1 MNILF
6 LHRTFPGQ
14 FKHLAPEFAKD
25 PNNVV
30 IFVAADDKAQLEKV
44 KKITYKPNIDP
55 NKVYHPY
62 VKGFEECVIHGES
75 AASVMLTL
83 RQNQIIPDVIIGFSW
98 GPPMFVREIFSDVPY
113 LCYFEWFGRWKDSV
127 FDFGGN
133 VLNEDNKANIKCHNA
148 HVLLDLCD
156 CDGGI
161 TPTEWQKQQ
170 FPKEFQHKIKVIH
183 DGIDTEICKPDKN
196 VKFLIKDKNIELTK
210 NDEVI
215 TYATRGMEPYRGFPQ
230 FMEAVAILQKKRPQ
244 AHFVIGGEDAVCY
257 GTKHPQ
263 GTYKELILKKLNL
276 NMNKIHFVGK
286 LPFDEYIKLLQV
298 SSVHVYLT
306 YPFILSWSILEAM
319 ACECCIV
326 ASDTKPVVE
335 IIKDNYN
342 GILTD
347 FFDINKIV
355 EKVEYVLKNPE
366 KAAEIGKNAR
376 QTVLEKYELKDC
388 LAKQMEYIKEII
400 RNKTTPA

>member
-25 PNNVV
+25 PNNIV
-30 IFVAADDKAQLEKV
+30 IFVTADDKNQIEGI
-44 KKITYKPNIDP
+44 KKITYRPNIDP
-55 NKVYHPY
+55 NKAYHPY
-62 VKGFEECVIHGES
+62 VKGFEECVLHGES

-83 RQNQIIPDVIIGFSW
+83 RENQIVPDVIIGFSW
-98 GPPMFVREIFSDVPY
+98 GTPMFVREIFPDTPY

-133 VLNEDNKANIKCHNA
+133 VLNEDNKANIKCHNS

-183 DGIDTEICKPDKN
+183 DGIDTEICKSDKDA
-196 VKFLIKDKNIELTK
+196 KFLIKDKNIELTR

-263 GTYKELILKKLNL
+263 GTYKELMLKKLNL

-286 LPFDEYIKLLQV
+286 LPFGEYIKLLQV
-298 SSVHVYLT
+298 SSAHVYLT

-319 ACECCIV
+319 ACECYIV
-326 ASDTKPVVE
+326 ASDTKPVIE
-335 IIKDNYN
+335 IIKDNQN
-342 GILTD
+342 GFLVD

-376 QTVLEKYELKDC
+376 KTILKKYELKDC
-388 LAKQMEYIKEII
+388 LAKQMEYIQEII
-400 RNKTTPA
+400 RNKTT

>member
-30 IFVAADDKAQLEKV
+30 IFVTADDKNQIERV
-44 KKITYKPNIDP
+44 QKITYRTNIDP
-55 NKVYHPY
+55 NRVYHPY
-62 VKGFEECVIHGES
+62 VKGFEECVAHGES

-83 RQNQIIPDVIIGFSW
+83 KQNQIIPDVIVGFSW
-98 GPPMFVREIFSDVPY
+98 GPPLFVREVFPDTPY
-113 LCYFEWFGRWKDSV
+113 LCYFEWFGRGEGSV

-133 VLNEDNKANIKCHNA
+133 VLNADTKANVKCHNA
-148 HVLLDLCD
+148 HVLFDLCD

-170 FPKEFQHKIKVIH
+170 FPKEFHHKIKVIH
-183 DGIDTEICKPDKN
+183 DGINTEICKPDKD
-196 VKFLIKDKNIELTK
+196 VKFLIKDKNIELTR

-244 AHFVIGGEDAVCY
+244 AHFVIGGQDAVCY

-263 GTYKELILKKLNL
+263 GTYKELMLKKLNL

-286 LPFDEYIKLLQV
+286 LPYDEYIKLLQV
-298 SSVHVYLT
+298 SSAHVYLT

-319 ACECCIV
+319 ACECCVV
-326 ASDTKPVVE
+326 ASDTKPVIEVV
-335 IIKDNYN
+335 KDNHN

-355 EKVEYVLKNPE
+355 EKIEYALKNKE
-366 KAAEIGKNAR
+366 KAVEIGKNAR
-376 QTVLEKYELKDC
+376 KTILEKYELKDC
-388 LAKQMEYIKEII
+388 LAEQMEYIQEII
-400 RNKTTPA
+400 RNKK

>member
-6 LHRTFPGQ
+6 LHRTYPGQ
-14 FKHLAPEFAKD
+14 FKHLAPEFAKN

-30 IFVAADDKAQLEKV
+30 IFVAADDKVQIEGI
-44 KKITYKPNIDP
+44 KKITYKSNIDP
-55 NKVYHPY
+55 NRVYHPY
-62 VKGFEECVIHGES
+62 VKGFEECVLHGES
-75 AASVMLTL
+75 VASIMLSL
-83 RQNQIIPDVIIGFSW
+83 KQNQIIPDIIIGFSW
-98 GPPMFVREIFSDVPY
+98 GPPMFVREVFPNVPY
-113 LCYFEWFGRWKDSV
+113 LCYFEWFGRGEGSV

-133 VLNEDNKANIKCHNA
+133 VLDADTKANVKCHNA
-148 HVLLDLCD
+148 HVLFDLCD

-170 FPKEFQHKIKVIH
+170 FPKEFYHKIKVIH
-183 DGIDTEICKPDKN
+183 DGIDTEICKPNKD

-210 NDEVI
+210 NDEVV

-230 FMEAVAILQKKRPQ
+230 FMEAIAILQKKRPQ

-263 GTYKELILKKLNL
+263 GTYKELMLKKLNL

-286 LPFDEYIKLLQV
+286 LPYDEYIKLLQV
-298 SSVHVYLT
+298 SSTHVYLT
-306 YPFILSWSILEAM
+306 YPFILSWSVLEAM
-319 ACECCIV
+319 ACECCVV
-326 ASDTKPVVE
+326 ASDTKPVIEV
-335 IIKDNYN
+335 IQDNYN

-355 EKVEYVLKNPE
+355 EKVEYALKNPE

-376 QTVLEKYELKDC
+376 KTIIEKYELKDC
-388 LAKQMEYIKEII
+388 LTKQMEYIQEII
-400 RNKTTPA
+400 RNKNTPA